1 MGQRLVRRIPGRLR
15 AVLRRPPG
23 SPGSLGPKP
32 ADRAC
37 ARLPRRRLCLA
48 AVAELAAVYLITGTD
63 RPKVGRALRR
73 LRARIGD
80 DATEILSA
88 HEAGGEDVVASCNA
102 LGLFAVERRLVIV
115 EDVQRWKAADL
126 KALGEYLPRPAPTSV
141 LVLVGD
147 EVKPDSPLAKAV
159 AEAGEVLVYDLP
171 KRGRKA
177 DLPRWVEAELRE
189 RGVLVD
195 HEAARAIV
203 ELVGD
208 NANELA
214 TEVDKLATWADGER
228 IGEREVVALVPAR
241 AEAPPFD
248 LTDAWGAR
256 DVPGVLAA
264 SERIIERSG
273 DATRDVLLRTAGLMT
288 SHVGRVRECRRLDAE
303 GVPPAAA
310 AERLKRNRYYVQK
323 LYEQA
328 GNFSEDELDDAIVR
342 LARLDHALKGGSK
355 LPGELEFTRALIDVS
370 RGTAAT

>member
-1 MGQRLVRRIPGRLR
+1 
-15 AVLRRPPG
+15 
-23 SPGSLGPKP
+23 
-32 ADRAC
+32 
-37 ARLPRRRLCLA
+37 LA

-73 LRARIGD
+73 LRDRIGD

-88 HEAGGEDVVASCNA
+88 QEASGEDAVAACNA

-115 EDVQRWKAADL
+115 EHVQRWKAADL

-147 EVKPDSPLAKAV
+147 EVKRDSQLAKAV
-159 AEAGEVLVYDLP
+159 AKAGEVLVYDLP

-177 DLPRWVEAELRE
+177 DLPRWVEAQLRE

-195 HEAARAIV
+195 PEAARAIV
-203 ELVGD
+203 ELVGENTD
-208 NANELA
+208 ELA
-214 TEVDKLATWADGER
+214 TEIDKLATWAAGER
-228 IGEREVVALVPAR
+228 IGEREVAMLVPAR

-248 LTDAWGAR
+248 LTDSWGAR

-303 GVPPAAA
+303 GVPPATA

-328 GNFSEDELDDAIVR
+328 GNFSEDELDEAIVR

-355 LPGELEFTRALIDVS
+355 LPGELEFTRALIDVA
-370 RGTAAT
+370 RRAEAT

>member
-1 MGQRLVRRIPGRLR
+1 
-15 AVLRRPPG
+15 
-23 SPGSLGPKP
+23 
-32 ADRAC
+32 
-37 ARLPRRRLCLA
+37 LA
-48 AVAELAAVYLITGTD
+48 AVAELAPVYLITGTD

-73 LRARIGD
+73 LRERIGD

-88 HEAGGEDVVASCNA
+88 QEASGEDAVAACNA

-115 EDVQRWKAADL
+115 EEVHRWKAADL

-141 LVLVGD
+141 LVLAGD
-147 EVKPDSPLAKAV
+147 EVKRDSPLAKAV
-159 AEAGEVLVYDLP
+159 AKAGEVLVYDLP
-171 KRGRKA
+171 KRGRRA
-177 DLPRWVEAELRE
+177 DLPRWVEAQLRE

-195 HEAARAIV
+195 PEAARAIV
-203 ELVGD
+203 ELVGE
-208 NANELA
+208 NADELA
-214 TEVDKLATWADGER
+214 TEIDKLATWAAGER
-228 IGEREVVALVPAR
+228 IGEREVSTLVPAR

-288 SHVGRVRECRRLDAE
+288 SHVGRVRECRQLDAE

-310 AERLKRNRYYVQK
+310 ADRLKRNRYYVQK

-328 GNFSEDELDDAIVR
+328 GNFSDDELDDVIVR
-342 LARLDHALKGGSK
+342 LARLDHALKGGSR
-355 LPGELEFTRALIDVS
+355 LPGELEFTRALIDVA
-370 RGTAAT
+370 RGAEAT

>member
-1 MGQRLVRRIPGRLR
+1 
-15 AVLRRPPG
+15 
-23 SPGSLGPKP
+23 
-32 ADRAC
+32 
-37 ARLPRRRLCLA
+37 
-48 AVAELAAVYLITGTD
+48 VAELAAVYLITGTD

-73 LRARIGD
+73 LRGRIGD

-214 TEVDKLATWADGER
+214 TEVDKLATWADDER

-264 SERIIERSG
+264 SLLDETTIVYCSEFARTPQLNGNNGKDQNGNKIYGLIHSPGNEPSASRADCRAVAYHRSPGRRSRSFWRCER
-273 DATRDVLLRTAGLMT
+273 
-288 SHVGRVRECRRLDAE
+288 
-303 GVPPAAA
+303 VP
-310 AERLKRNRYYVQK
+310 
-323 LYEQA
+323 
-328 GNFSEDELDDAIVR
+328 
-342 LARLDHALKGGSK
+342 AR
-355 LPGELEFTRALIDVS
+355 
-370 RGTAAT
+370 